1 VSDVLPRR
9 LQPELL
15 DLLPADDPRVRRCRR
30 DLRLINGLMG
40 NHRWLLRQL
49 ARHRGLLREGI
60 CELGAGDGAFLRRL
74 HRQHPRVR
82 LSGFDRA
89 PRPVG
94 LPREIEWHSGDVLE
108 RPADWPGG
116 VLIANLFLHHLEDAK
131 IESLG
136 GRLDGVK
143 LLLIG
148 EGHRRPEVLR
158 RSRWL
163 NPLLG
168 EVARHDMAVSLAA
181 GFVAGELAALL
192 GLSAREWDITEEST
206 LFGALRLMAVR
217 RG

>member
-9 LQPELL
+9 HEPELL

-30 DLRLINGLMG
+30 DLHLINGLMG

-49 ARHRGLLREGI
+49 ARHQALLREGI
-60 CELGAGDGAFLRRL
+60 CEIGAGDGGFLRRL
-74 HRQHPRVR
+74 HRQFPGLR
-82 LSGFDRA
+82 LTGFDRA
-89 PRPVG
+89 PRPPN
-94 LPREIEWHSGDVLE
+94 LPGDIEWQAGDVVEL
-108 RPADWPGG
+108 PGAWTGG
-116 VLIANLFLHHLEDAK
+116 VLIANLFLHHLDDARIK
-131 IESLG
+131 ALG
-136 GRLDGVK
+136 RRLDGVK

-181 GFVAGELAALL
+181 GFVRGELPALL
-192 GLSAREWDITEEST
+192 ALSAREWDLAEET
-206 LFGALRLMAVR
+206 NLFGALRLVAVR